1 MTFVGEQKFITTAT
15 LQGRSARNPPQ
26 DISQAILL
34 NSVTLQNTEVKY
46 PPSVLASLPLLI
58 QNPEGLKYNR
68 GIPATK
74 ETIMAML
81 DLTYY
86 DPPVTLDFILPDGSE
101 VTKTFA
107 ACTPTIEIG
116 EELLGERKLDLSCV
130 SLVRKYN
137 DNEYLRIPC
146 CYMPIGVFY
155 IPDTKWTFE
164 LRCLP
169 NALKATKE
177 NVQMLLLFLEQRL
190 KEFQPEK
197 GVKEQVFTFLNSFLQ
212 PNIVLTEKDDEKLG
226 LMLEDMNALPKYEGF
241 RAKTFR
247 TGEINITR
255 FTVEKDGRLRTKRNS
270 QPNAY
275 YNATDVVVHKTKNGW
290 DMQYGE
296 KVFYVPLEKIPEFFE
311 FINLSMV
318 PIWESIPKRSFTFE
332 SPERP
337 ENNPEIIPRAYQDS
351 RINHI
356 KPEYLQRVIEEQLQ
370 FAKKFGK

>member
-1 MTFVGEQKFITTAT
+1 MTFVGDQKFITSVM

-34 NSVTLQNTEVKY
+34 NSVSLQNTEVKY

-58 QNPEGLKYNR
+58 KNPEGLKYNR

-86 DPPVTLDFILPDGSE
+86 DPPVTMDILLPDGEE

-107 ACTPTIEIG
+107 ACTPIVEIG
-116 EELLGERKLDLSCV
+116 EELLGEREIDLSCV
-130 SLVRKYN
+130 SLVRQFNEK
-137 DNEYLRIPC
+137 EYLRIPC
-146 CYMPIGVFY
+146 CNMPIGVFH
-155 IPDTKWTFE
+155 IPDAKWTFE

-169 NALKATKE
+169 ERLKATKE
-177 NVQMLLLFLEQRL
+177 NVQMLILFLQQRL

-197 GVKEQVFTFLNSFLQ
+197 GVKEQVFTFLNSFME
-212 PNIVLTEKDDEKLG
+212 PTVVLTENDDEKLA
-226 LMLEDMNALPKYEGF
+226 LMLEDMNKLKKYEGF
-241 RAKTFR
+241 RAKTFI

-270 QPNAY
+270 LESVY
-275 YNATDVVVHKTKNGW
+275 YDATDVVVHKTKNGW

-296 KVFYVPLEKIPEFFE
+296 KIFYVPLEKVPEFYE

-337 ENNPEIIPRAYQDS
+337 ENNQEIIPRAYQDS

-356 KPEYLQRVIEEQLQ
+356 KPEYQQRVIEEQLE
-370 FAKKFGK
+370 FAKKFRN